1 MPSPSMRV
9 PLLPGTTVHQRM
21 AQDIPERNAS
31 RVLLR
36 SDAAKLR
43 GLLTPHGQQL
53 QRAQPQL
60 RP

>member
-1 MPSPSMRV
+1 
-9 PLLPGTTVHQRM
+9 M